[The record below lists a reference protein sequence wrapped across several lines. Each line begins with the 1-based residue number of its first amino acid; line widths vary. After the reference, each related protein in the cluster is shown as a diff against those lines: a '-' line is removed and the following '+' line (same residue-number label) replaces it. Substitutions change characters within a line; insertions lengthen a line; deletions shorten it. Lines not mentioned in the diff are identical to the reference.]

1 MKVGLNLHYNLPN
14 YTKYPTELIILLSY
28 KTLFLMQYMIDFRS
42 QFELGTSIFTSHEPY
57 NKFFF
62 WVAKCFITE
71 LASPY
76 VQSA

>member
-1 MKVGLNLHYNLPN
+1 
-14 YTKYPTELIILLSY
+14 
-28 KTLFLMQYMIDFRS
+28 MQYMIDFRS

-76 VQSA
+76 VQSAQGSRGEKVRDAGLATCCNYFSKKKKSFSLFF